1 MTDNLKAQL
10 TELLDEAELE
20 WLKPHIQKDAVII
33 VDANLDI
40 LDVGVAIASDN
51 TQSVQHW
58 IGEQLL
64 VKPSPEIL
72 NRWNA
77 NPTQRFQAMI
87 IQPYILVKELGSETL
102 TQSIN

>member
-1 MTDNLKAQL
+1 MENLREQL
-10 TELLDEAELE
+10 AELLDEAELE
-20 WLKPHIQKDAVII
+20 WLKPHIQKDAVIL
-33 VDANLDI
+33 VTPDLDL

-72 NRWNA
+72 NKWNT
-77 NPTQRFQAMI
+77 NPSQRFQAMI
-87 IQPYILVKELGSETL
+87 IQPYVLVKELAA
-102 TQSIN
+102 

>member
-1 MTDNLKAQL
+1 MENLREQL

-20 WLKPHIQKDAVII
+20 WLKPHIQKDAVIL
-33 VDANLDI
+33 VSPDLDL

-72 NRWNA
+72 ARWNS
-77 NPTQRFQAMI
+77 NPSQKFKAMI
-87 IQPYILVKELGSETL
+87 IQPYVLVKE
-102 TQSIN
+102 

>member
-1 MTDNLKAQL
+1 MENLREQL
-10 TELLDEAELE
+10 AELLDEAELE
-20 WLKPHIQKDAVII
+20 WLKPHIQKDAVIL
-33 VDANLDI
+33 VTPDLDL

-72 NRWNA
+72 NKWNS
-77 NPTQRFQAMI
+77 NPSQKFQAMI
-87 IQPYILVKELGSETL
+87 IQPYVLIKELAA
-102 TQSIN
+102 

>member
-1 MTDNLKAQL
+1 MENLRAQL
-10 TELLDEAELE
+10 TELVDEAELE
-20 WLKPHIQKDAVII
+20 WLKPHIQKDAVIL
-33 VDANLDI
+33 VVPELDI

-72 NRWNA
+72 NRWNT
-77 NPTQRFQAMI
+77 NPSQKFQAMI
-87 IQPYILVKELGSETL
+87 IQPYVLVKELASEL
-102 TQSIN
+102 V

>member
-1 MTDNLKAQL
+1 MENIREQL
-10 TELLDEAELE
+10 AEILDEAELE

-33 VDANLDI
+33 VDPQLDL

-64 VKPSPEIL
+64 VKPSSAIL
-72 NRWNA
+72 DRWNTD
-77 NPTQRFQAMI
+77 PDLKFQAII
-87 IQPYILVKELGSETL
+87 IQPYILVKE
-102 TQSIN
+102 IFA

>member
-1 MTDNLKAQL
+1 MENLREQL
-10 TELLDEAELE
+10 AENVDEAELD
-20 WLKPHIQKDAVII
+20 WLKPHIQKDAVIL
-33 VDANLDI
+33 VAPELEL

-64 VKPSPEIL
+64 VKPSTEIL

-77 NPTQRFQAMI
+77 NSEQKFEAII
-87 IQPYILVKELGSETL
+87 IQPYVLVREIA
-102 TQSIN
+102 Q

>member
-87 IQPYILVKELGSETL
+87 IQPYILVKELVRSTDH
-102 TQSIN
+102 

>member
-1 MTDNLKAQL
+1 METLRA
-10 TELLDEAELE
+10 ELANNLDEAELD
-20 WLKPHIQKDAVII
+20 WLKPHIQKDAVIL
-33 VDANLDI
+33 VVPELDL

-51 TQSVQHW
+51 TMSVQHW

-77 NPTQRFQAMI
+77 NPQQKFQAMI
-87 IQPYILVKELGSETL
+87 IQPYVLVQEIER
-102 TQSIN
+102 

>member
-1 MTDNLKAQL
+1 MENLRAQL
-10 TELLDEAELE
+10 TELVDEAELE
-20 WLKPHIQKDAVII
+20 WLKPHIQKDAVIL
-33 VDANLDI
+33 VVPELDI

-72 NRWNA
+72 NRWNT
-77 NPTQRFQAMI
+77 NPHQKFQAMI
-87 IQPYILVKELGSETL
+87 IQPYVLVKELANEL
-102 TQSIN
+102 V